1 MAGGDELKVEP
12 PSLAQRAWN
21 FANAVT
27 EFVADGCT
35 TVNKEQYR
43 ERLEA
48 CEWCEQ
54 REGNFCLACGCLL
67 SLKAAMR
74 SEDCPLKRWP
84 IPAGHDQ
91 TKIKPH
97 SLDSLPTATSGE

>member
-1 MAGGDELKVEP
+1 MGGEDEQIEP

-21 FANAVT
+21 FASAVT

-35 TVNKEQYR
+35 TVTEEQYR
-43 ERLEA
+43 ELLVS

-67 SLKAAMR
+67 TLKAGMR
-74 SEDCPLKRWP
+74 LEDCPLSRWP
-84 IPAGHDQ
+84 KTQMADQ
-91 TKIKPH
+91 RPSTPQF
-97 SLDSLPTATSGE
+97 